1 MHELLKARPEVEE
14 LTPVH
19 DAFVPVIKMQFGG
32 VDIDLTFA
40 SLQLPTIAED
50 LELLDTNLLRN
61 LDDASIRSVNGSR
74 VTDEILRLVPNI
86 PNFRLALR
94 CIKLWAKRRAVYSN
108 AMGFFGGVAWAMPV
122 ARVCQ
127 LYPNACAGTIVARFF
142 RIMFNWKWP
151 SPVLLKAI
159 EDGPLQVRVWNPKL
173 YAQDEAHKMPII
185 TPAYPSM
192 CATHNVSTSTKTII
206 MAEFKRGTEITDR
219 IMTKKADWD
228 ELFEKSDFFYR
239 YRHYLQV
246 NVTSEDEDD
255 HHRLHGLADARIRH
269 YIMKLEMTEQIVLAH
284 PYIKS
289 FDHKFVA
296 TTDDEARKIR
306 QGILPETDA
315 NSEGKAETKTK
326 PEAEAETE
334 QKKLFTSA
342 FYIGLLIKERPA
354 NSNGKQRMD
363 LSWATQEYI
372 KLIKVPDLWK
382 EESMSMTVRFLRG
395 PQLPDEV
402 FDGQPRSRKHRSS
415 KRRQNDGAASDG
427 QQSASEQQSK
437 KSKVASATVPST
449 SGFNAPQ
456 NGAEKKPAPTAEA
469 SKAAS
474 NEASTS
480 SPGAPKPDTEQDGA
494 GSTVSRSGAAGAGTS
509 VATSQKPL
517 TSGLATLP
525 TIAAPVPPATK
536 TGGIKLKLAGSS

>member
-1 MHELLKARPEVEE
+1 MSTTKYLGVTPPVSTSLPTAEELTVTEKLLEVLKAAGQFETEEASRNRELVLGKIDKLTQEFVYKASLKHGLPESVARDCHGKIFTFGSYRLGVHAAGADIDTLCVAPAHVTREDFFEIMHGLLKGRPEVEE

-206 MAEFKRGTEITDR
+206 MAEFKRGAEITDR
-219 IMTKKADWD
+219 IMTKKAVWN

-269 YIMKLEMTEQIVLAH
+269 YIMKLEMTDQIVLAH

-289 FDHKFVA
+289 FDHSFVA
-296 TTDDEARKIR
+296 TTDEEVRKIR
-306 QGILPETDA
+306 QGVLPETDA
-315 NSEGKAETKTK
+315 SNGSKTSGEGKT
-326 PEAEAETE
+326 EAENEE
-334 QKKLFTSA
+334 KGSKKKLYTSA
-342 FYIGLLIKERPA
+342 FYIG
-354 NSNGKQRMD
+354 
-363 LSWATQEYI
+363 
-372 KLIKVPDLWK
+372 
-382 EESMSMTVRFLRG
+382 
-395 PQLPDEV
+395 
-402 FDGQPRSRKHRSS
+402 
-415 KRRQNDGAASDG
+415 
-427 QQSASEQQSK
+427 
-437 KSKVASATVPST
+437 
-449 SGFNAPQ
+449 
-456 NGAEKKPAPTAEA
+456 
-469 SKAAS
+469 
-474 NEASTS
+474 
-480 SPGAPKPDTEQDGA
+480 
-494 GSTVSRSGAAGAGTS
+494 
-509 VATSQKPL
+509 
-517 TSGLATLP
+517 
-525 TIAAPVPPATK
+525 
-536 TGGIKLKLAGSS
+536 